1 MKRSLSDYLVALS
14 VIICS
19 AILLGALTIA
29 LTGFRFKK
37 PNRTLQIDFEDVT
50 GVKLH
55 SEVRY
60 AGAPAGRVIGMQ
72 HLTREQ
78 RTQGANKRNAV
89 RVTVSLL
96 EELPPLP
103 ADVIATL
110 SSDTLLSPMFVALS
124 AGTPGGDT
132 LANNAVIEGHTAYGI
147 QQIAAAAGP
156 LIDNANKLIDS
167 LNATAGNLNT
177 TVTTV
182 RTNLDDFLPK
192 ISPVLD
198 TAKTDFE
205 QLQGIIKGL
214 DDVEKNA
221 NTVLKNA
228 NGLFDNA
235 EKFIGN
241 TDKQIQDQ
249 MKELRVILLNLK
261 VVSTHAKALVDELA
275 EKPNRIIFSGKTPK
289 LTPESDILKSK
300 EPLPAKKP

>member
-1 MKRSLSDYLVALS
+1 MKRNLSDYVVAIS

-19 AILLGALTIA
+19 VILLAALTMA
-29 LTGFRFKK
+29 LSGFRLKK
-37 PNRTLQIDFEDVT
+37 PTRTLQIDFEDVT

-60 AGAPAGRVIGMQ
+60 AGAAAGRVIAMR
-72 HLTREQ
+72 HLSREQ
-78 RTQGANKRNAV
+78 REAGENKRKAV
-89 RVTVSLL
+89 RVTVSLMD
-96 EELPPLP
+96 EVPPLP

-167 LNATAGNLNT
+167 LKATVGNLDGTISNVRNDLG
-177 TVTTV
+177 TV
-182 RTNLDDFLPK
+182 LPK
-192 ISPVLD
+192 IAPVLD
-198 TAKTDFE
+198 VAKIDLE
-205 QLQGIIKGL
+205 ELQRIIKGL

-221 NTVLKNA
+221 NAVFENA
-228 NGLFDNA
+228 G
-235 EKFIGN
+235 KFVGS
-241 TDKQIQDQ
+241 TDKQIQEQ

-261 VVSTHAKALVDELA
+261 VVSTHAKALTETIA
-275 EKPNRIIFSGKTPK
+275 EKPSRIIFSGKGNK
-289 LTPESDILKSK
+289 LTPESEILKSK

>member
-1 MKRSLSDYLVALS
+1 MKRNLSDYVVALS
-14 VIICS
+14 VIVCS
-19 AILLGALTIA
+19 AILLAALTIA

-37 PNRTLQIDFEDVT
+37 PSRTLQIDFQDVT

-60 AGAPAGRVIGMQ
+60 AGAPAGRVIALR

-78 RTQGANKRNAV
+78 RAESANKRNAV
-89 RVTVSLL
+89 RVTVNLL

-103 ADVIATL
+103 ADVMATL
-110 SSDTLLSPMFVALS
+110 SSDTMLSPMFVALS
-124 AGTPGGDT
+124 AGTPGGEA
-132 LANNAVIEGHTAYGI
+132 LANNALIEGHPAYGI

-192 ISPVLD
+192 IGPVLD
-198 TAKTDFE
+198 TAKTDLE
-205 QLQGIIKGL
+205 ELQRIIKGL
-214 DDVEKNA
+214 DEVEKNA
-221 NTVLKNA
+221 NAVFENA
-228 NGLFDNA
+228 G
-235 EKFIGN
+235 KFVGN
-241 TDKQIQDQ
+241 TDKQLQEQ

-261 VVSTHAKALVDELA
+261 VVSTHAKALTETLA
-275 EKPNRIIFSGKTPK
+275 EKPSRIIFSGKTQK
-289 LTPESDILKSK
+289 LTPESEILKSK
-300 EPLPAKKP
+300 EPVPAKKP

>member
-1 MKRSLSDYLVALS
+1 MKRNLSDYVVALS
-14 VIICS
+14 VILCS

-37 PNRTLQIDFEDVT
+37 PSRTLQIDFEDVT

-60 AGAPAGRVIGMQ
+60 AGAPAGHVIAMH
-72 HLTREQ
+72 HLSPEQ
-78 RTQGANKRNAV
+78 RAAGANKRNAV
-89 RVTVSLL
+89 RVTVDLL
-96 EELPPLP
+96 EEIPPLP

-110 SSDTLLSPMFVALS
+110 SSDTMLSPMFVALS
-124 AGTPGGDT
+124 AGTPGGET
-132 LANNAVIEGHTAYGI
+132 VANNAIIEGHPAAGI
-147 QQIAAAAGP
+147 AQLMAAAGP

-177 TVTTV
+177 TVTDV

-198 TAKTDFE
+198 TAKTDLE
-205 QLQGIIKGL
+205 ELKRIIKGL

-221 NTVLKNA
+221 NAVFESA
-228 NGLFDNA
+228 G
-235 EKFIGN
+235 KFVGN
-241 TDKQIQDQ
+241 TDKQLQDQ
-249 MKELRVILLNLK
+249 LKELHVILLNLK
-261 VVSTHAKALVDELA
+261 VVSTHAKALTETLA
-275 EKPNRIIFSGKTPK
+275 EKPSRIIFSGKTQK
-289 LTPESDILKSK
+289 LTPESEILKSK